1 MLLNVDIQIV
11 NHQYNQV
18 LNYQQQLDPVLHC
31 FGQMILIGVLQQ
43 KVMVDLVSSNESI
56 RSLFII
62 IELLIDGV
70 KPGDNTQIYIPR
82 GIWLV
87 ADYPLPRI
95 LSLRIDGVLEFEQ
108 V

>member
-1 MLLNVDIQIV
+1 M
-11 NHQYNQV
+11 
-18 LNYQQQLDPVLHC
+18 
-31 FGQMILIGVLQQ
+31 
-43 KVMVDLVSSNESI
+43 DLVSSNDSI

-87 ADYPLPRI
+87 VDYPLPRI
-95 LSLRIDGVLEFEQ
+95 LSLQIDGVLEFEQ

>member
-1 MLLNVDIQIV
+1 
-11 NHQYNQV
+11 
-18 LNYQQQLDPVLHC
+18 
-31 FGQMILIGVLQQ
+31 MILIGVLQQ

-62 IELLIDGV
+62 IELLLDGV

-82 GIWLV
+82 DVWLV
-87 ADYPLPRI
+87 ADYPLPLI